1 MDLNKDKFLAFLE
14 KYNQNTA
21 NPEEKAYVEAY
32 YQYLETQPNYTD
44 QLDEQSAN
52 QLEKNIFNRIK
63 KAKKPSFTELI
74 IHSSKDAIRYI
85 SAAII
90 LVVAATAILLYTH
103 HYSSVT
109 KTAALASSITPGK
122 SIASLILPDGSSY
135 LLSDT
140 QKQEDLISKGI
151 LHTSNE
157 EGFLE
162 YNPLAKLAHTAL
174 KIHEIRTPNGGQY
187 KVILPDGS
195 KVWLN
200 AASSIKFPNEFSE
213 NIREV
218 ELIGEAYF
226 EVTGTQKNGKNKDW
240 PFIVKTTKHN
250 TSVLGTKFNISA
262 YPEDNFDQ
270 VTLLEGKVKIHANN
284 TFSSIADYTLR
295 PNQQATIN
303 DKVSVQ
309 NIPDATDANAWQ
321 QGNFSFSN
329 KDLIQVMRTISRWYD
344 VEVDYHNLP
353 DKKLNGA
360 ISRSV
365 PINDILR
372 MVEKACS
379 IQFKIEG
386 RRIYVVK

>member
-1 MDLNKDKFLAFLE
+1 MDWNKDKYLALLE

-21 NPEEKAYVEAY
+21 SPEEKAYVEAC
-32 YQYLETQPNYTD
+32 YQYFEVQSNYTD
-44 QLDEQSAN
+44 QLDEEAADQLGQS
-52 QLEKNIFNRIK
+52 IFNRIERER
-63 KAKKPSFTELI
+63 KPSFAKLI
-74 IHSSKDAIRYI
+74 LHRSKDAVRYI

-90 LVVAATAILLYTH
+90 LIVAAAAILLYT
-103 HYSSVT
+103 YQSSST
-109 KTAALASSITPGK
+109 KDNASEAPILPGK
-122 SIASLILPDGSSY
+122 SIASLVLPDGSSY
-135 LLSDT
+135 LLSDA

-151 LHTSNE
+151 LHISNK

-162 YNPLAKLAHTAL
+162 YDPLAKVAPAAI

-200 AASSIKFPNEFSE
+200 AASSLKFPNEFNEST
-213 NIREV
+213 REV

-226 EVTGTQKNGKNKDW
+226 EVTGTQKNGKNKNW
-240 PFIVKTTKHN
+240 PFLVKSQKHS

-270 VTLLEGKVKIHANN
+270 VTLLEGKVKIHASNAVG
-284 TFSSIADYTLR
+284 TAADYTLK

-303 DKVSVQ
+303 DKVSVR
-309 NIPDATDANAWQ
+309 DVAYATDANAWQ

-329 KDLIQVMRTISRWYD
+329 KDLVQVMRTISRWYD

-365 PINDILR
+365 SINDILR
-372 MVEKACS
+372 MVEKTCS

-386 RRIYVVK
+386 RKVYVVK